1 MEASPFKGFMEV
13 EFIIRM
19 IQLIPEIRSLS
30 ADFLPSRIKASV
42 CGVSSSLLF
51 GRSVANF
58 FNPLRVSNSL
68 KPIKESCLISRSGM
82 IPFRTPFV
90 DIIKLSKLIR
100 CLERKTL
107 ALQGFSETLPLK
119 SDTVHLLDM
128 NTPSLHR
135 LVL

>member
-1 MEASPFKGFMEV
+1 
-13 EFIIRM
+13 
-19 IQLIPEIRSLS
+19 
-30 ADFLPSRIKASV
+30 
-42 CGVSSSLLF
+42 
-51 GRSVANF
+51 
-58 FNPLRVSNSL
+58 
-68 KPIKESCLISRSGM
+68 M

-100 CLERKTL
+100 CLERMTL